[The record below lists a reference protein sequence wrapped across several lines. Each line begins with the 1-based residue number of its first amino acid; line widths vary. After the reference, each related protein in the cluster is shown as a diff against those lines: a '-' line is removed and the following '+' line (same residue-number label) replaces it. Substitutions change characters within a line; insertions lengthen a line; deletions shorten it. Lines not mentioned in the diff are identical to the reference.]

1 MVDISLAKTTVRCMT
16 SNSILILLG
25 ICSVLGVFG
34 GLVFLRTR
42 KRIGNEVAGTMPTA
56 PETRTETAPE
66 TVTSA
71 GKREPRIE
79 RVATAYENGEIDE
92 RMLRTAARA
101 LGINT
106 EEARARLEG
115 AAEADTSSGTAER
128 MKNRANVR
136 TQNRKK
142 NKQAK
147 RSRQTNR
154 R

>member
-1 MVDISLAKTTVRCMT
+1 MVDIFLAKTTVRCMT

-25 ICSVLGVFG
+25 ICGVLGSLG

-42 KRIGNEVAGTMPTA
+42 KLSGNKVAGTIPAA
-56 PETRTETAPE
+56 PETPAASET
-66 TVTSA
+66 TTSA
-71 GKREPRIE
+71 GKQEPRIE

-101 LGINT
+101 LGINV

-115 AAEADTSSGTAER
+115 AAEADTASGTSER
-128 MKNRANVR
+128 MKNRAHVSTR
-136 TQNRKK
+136 NRKK

-147 RSRQTNR
+147 RSRQANR